1 MIPALPFCPEDTGNP
16 PPTVGCDKHRWAA
29 SVDGPGLL
37 SGVLAMTDLNAMPLP
52 GLYRVMRFQPHR

>member
-1 MIPALPFCPEDTGNP
+1 MISALPFCPKDIGNP

-37 SGVLAMTDLNAMPLP
+37 SGVLSMTDLNAI
-52 GLYRVMRFQPHR
+52 RFPDYAA